1 MGKLD
6 GKVALITGAGSGM
19 GRQTA
24 RLFVAEGAKVAVVDM
39 NLDTAQDAVI
49 ELGDAAFAVAANVTQ
64 RADMD
69 AAVKASVDHFGQIDI
84 IFNNAGI
91 SGPHMPFH
99 EQTHDLIK
107 ANIDVNLWGVINGMQ
122 AVLPYFL
129 QQGHGVILST
139 ASASGLVGW
148 KGLGAYS
155 AAKAA
160 VVGLTRSVA
169 LDYATSGI
177 RVNAIAPGMVFTGLA
192 GNAADG
198 SSPVPDYQLPFP
210 MQRFGTTKEI
220 AAAALFLASD
230 DASFITGVTLPVDGG
245 YVAE

>member
-19 GRQTA
+19 GRETA
-24 RLFVAEGAKVAVVDM
+24 RLFVAEGAKVVIVDL
-39 NLDTAQDAVI
+39 NLETAEAAAS
-49 ELGDAAFAVAANVTQ
+49 ELGEAAIAVAANVTE
-64 RADMD
+64 RADLD
-69 AAVKASVDHFGQIDI
+69 AAVKAAVDHFGQIDI
-84 IFNNAGI
+84 IFNNAGM
-91 SGPHMPFH
+91 SGPNLPFH
-99 EQTHDLIK
+99 QQSHDLVK
-107 ANIDVNLWGVINGMQ
+107 ANIDVNLWGVINGIQ

-129 QQGHGVILST
+129 DQGHGVILST

-169 LDYATSGI
+169 LDYATDGI

-192 GNAADG
+192 GNVADG
-198 SSPVPDYQLPFP
+198 SSPVPDFKLPFP
-210 MQRFGTTKEI
+210 MGRFGTTKEI

-245 YVAE
+245 YIAE